1 VISSGF
7 LFLCRGGKKWGIRT
21 PPEKRYQDFSM
32 WGHKDSSRKERGSL
46 LMAMSLL
53 MKRKWVIRTPPTEK
67 RGSLLMTIDKLPRY
81 V

>member
-1 VISSGF
+1 VSDIIGVF
-7 LFLCRGGKKWGIRT
+7 VFVPGWKEVVIRT
-21 PPEKRYQDFSM
+21 PPAKRYQDFSM

-53 MKRKWVIRTPPTEK
+53 MAF
-67 RGSLLMTIDKLPRY
+67 DKLPRY